1 MRDDWSVV
9 GVHLCISPVRGDGGA
24 GPDATGAGQCRT
36 HPTSTICKVF
46 GWSCECTCDE
56 SLITMILAC
65 TPFKQA
71 TTMGVNFHFA
81 GSRFHD
87 IPSTT
92 HHNHYICSS
101 LLATG
106 LLHRNVYGWTTS
118 LHCECTSICTLENF
132 STDSCSHYV
141 LQISPGSVW
150 FVVLAGAWL
159 ISIACFL
166 TGAGLVCY
174 WYRNRWTKHP
184 LCVQLAKL
192 GQPLR

>member
-71 TTMGVNFHFA
+71 TTMGVFILQDLDFMTYQV
-81 GSRFHD
+81 RR
-87 IPSTT
+87 TT
-92 HHNHYICSS
+92 ITTFVHLC
-101 LLATG
+101 LPL
-106 LLHRNVYGWTTS
+106 VY
-118 LHCECTSICTLENF
+118 CTLENF

-184 LCVQLAKL
+184 LCTQLAKL